1 MDLLQKLC
9 CFFILAKIVLQ
20 MCPSEKY
27 EKYLQVLV
35 TWMLYA
41 MILLPL
47 LGKGRT
53 DSLQNWQQFR
63 KEYEKSFTERM
74 TDIDRM
80 LSVPEE
86 EQLKEDLTDSVL
98 QKVEETQNTELEKQ
112 NAEQEKQDA
121 EQEKQ
126 DAAQEKQDTAQEKQD
141 AEQKKQN
148 IEQEQEQEQETGGE

>member
-20 MCPSEKY
+20 MCTSEKY

-80 LSVPEE
+80 LSLPEE
-86 EQLKEDLTDSVL
+86 EQLKEHLTDSVL
-98 QKVEETQNTELEKQ
+98 QKVEETQKT
-112 NAEQEKQDA
+112 EQEKQN
-121 EQEKQ
+121 
-126 DAAQEKQDTAQEKQD
+126 AAQEKQNTAQEKQNT
-141 AEQKKQN
+141 EQKKQN
-148 IEQEQEQEQETGGE
+148 TEQEQEPEEETGGE

>member
-80 LSVPEE
+80 LLLPEE
-86 EQLKEDLTDSVL
+86 EQLKEHLTDSVL
-98 QKVEETQNTELEKQ
+98 QKVEETQKT
-112 NAEQEKQDA
+112 EQEKQN
-121 EQEKQ
+121 
-126 DAAQEKQDTAQEKQD
+126 AAQEKQNTAQEKQNT
-141 AEQKKQN
+141 EQKKQN
-148 IEQEQEQEQETGGE
+148 TEQEQEPEEETGGE

>member
-9 CFFILAKIVLQ
+9 CFFVLAKIILQ
-20 MCPSEKY
+20 MCPSKKY

-80 LSVPEE
+80 LSLPEE

-98 QKVEETQNTELEKQ
+98 QKVEETQNTEQEKQNAAQEKQNTEQEKQ
-112 NAEQEKQDA
+112 NAEQ
-121 EQEKQ
+121 
-126 DAAQEKQDTAQEKQD
+126 
-141 AEQKKQN
+141 KKQN
-148 IEQEQEQEQETGGE
+148 TEQEQEPEEETGGE

>member
-27 EKYLQVLV
+27 KKYLQVLV

-80 LSVPEE
+80 LSLPEE

-98 QKVEETQNTELEKQ
+98 QKVEETQKTEQEKQNAAQEKKNTEQEKQ
-112 NAEQEKQDA
+112 NAEQ
-121 EQEKQ
+121 
-126 DAAQEKQDTAQEKQD
+126 
-141 AEQKKQN
+141 KKQN
-148 IEQEQEQEQETGGE
+148 TEQEQEPEEETGGE

>member
-9 CFFILAKIVLQ
+9 CFFVLAKIILQ

-53 DSLQNWQQFR
+53 DSLQNWKQFQ
-63 KEYEKSFTERM
+63 KEYEKSFAERM
-74 TDIDRM
+74 TDIDQM
-80 LSVPEE
+80 LSVPGE
-86 EQLKEDLTDSVL
+86 EQLKENLTDSVL
-98 QKVEETQNTELEKQ
+98 QKAEETQNTEQEKQ
-112 NAEQEKQDA
+112 NAEQEKQNA

-126 DAAQEKQDTAQEKQD
+126 NAA
-141 AEQKKQN
+141 QKKQN
-148 IEQEQEQEQETGGE
+148 TEQEPEQETGGE

>member
-47 LGKGRT
+47 LGKGKT
-53 DSLQNWQQFR
+53 DSLQNWQQFQ
-63 KEYEKSFTERM
+63 KAYEKSFAERM
-74 TDIDRM
+74 TDIDQM
-80 LSVPEE
+80 LSVPKEE
-86 EQLKEDLTDSVL
+86 DLQEDLTDSVL
-98 QKVEETQNTELEKQ
+98 QKMQEAQSAEQEKQ
-112 NAEQEKQDA
+112 NAEQEP
-121 EQEKQ
+121 
-126 DAAQEKQDTAQEKQD
+126 
-141 AEQKKQN
+141 EQK
-148 IEQEQEQEQETGGE
+148 TGGE

>member
-47 LGKGRT
+47 LGKGRA

-80 LSVPEE
+80 LSLPEE

-98 QKVEETQNTELEKQ
+98 QKVEETQNT
-112 NAEQEKQDA
+112 
-121 EQEKQ
+121 
-126 DAAQEKQDTAQEKQD
+126 AQEKKNT
-141 AEQKKQN
+141 EQKKQN
-148 IEQEQEQEQETGGE
+148 TEQEQEPEEETGGE

>member
-9 CFFILAKIVLQ
+9 CFFVLAKIALQ

-53 DSLQNWQQFR
+53 DSLENWQQFQ
-63 KEYEKSFTERM
+63 KEYEKSFEERM
-74 TDIDRM
+74 TDIDKM
-80 LSVPEE
+80 LSVPGE
-86 EQLKEDLTDSVL
+86 EQLQEDLTDSVL
-98 QKVEETQNTELEKQ
+98 QKVEETQDAEQEKQ
-112 NAEQEKQDA
+112 NAEQEP
-121 EQEKQ
+121 
-126 DAAQEKQDTAQEKQD
+126 
-141 AEQKKQN
+141 EQK
-148 IEQEQEQEQETGGE
+148 TGGE

>member
-1 MDLLQKLC
+1 MLQKLC

-47 LGKGRT
+47 LEKERT

-80 LSVPEE
+80 LSLPEE

-98 QKVEETQNTELEKQ
+98 QKVEETQNTEQEKQ
-112 NAEQEKQDA
+112 N
-121 EQEKQ
+121 
-126 DAAQEKQDTAQEKQD
+126 AAQEKQNTEQEKQNT
-141 AEQKKQN
+141 EQKKQN
-148 IEQEQEQEQETGGE
+148 TEQEQEPEEETGGE

>member
-47 LGKGRT
+47 LGKGRA

-80 LSVPEE
+80 FSLPEE

-98 QKVEETQNTELEKQ
+98 QKVEETQKT
-112 NAEQEKQDA
+112 EQEKQN
-121 EQEKQ
+121 
-126 DAAQEKQDTAQEKQD
+126 AAQEKQNTEQEKQNT
-141 AEQKKQN
+141 EQKKQN
-148 IEQEQEQEQETGGE
+148 TEQEQEPEEETGGE

>member
-41 MILLPL
+41 IILLPL
-47 LGKGRT
+47 LGQGRT

-80 LSVPEE
+80 LSLPEE
-86 EQLKEDLTDSVL
+86 EQLKEHLTDSVL
-98 QKVEETQNTELEKQ
+98 QKVEETQKT
-112 NAEQEKQDA
+112 EQEKQN
-121 EQEKQ
+121 
-126 DAAQEKQDTAQEKQD
+126 AAQEKQNTAQEKQNT
-141 AEQKKQN
+141 EQKKQN
-148 IEQEQEQEQETGGE
+148 TEQEQEPEEETGGE

>member
-80 LSVPEE
+80 LSLPEE
-86 EQLKEDLTDSVL
+86 EQLKEHLTDSVL
-98 QKVEETQNTELEKQ
+98 QKVEETQKT
-112 NAEQEKQDA
+112 EQEKQN
-121 EQEKQ
+121 
-126 DAAQEKQDTAQEKQD
+126 AAQEKQNTAQEKQST
-141 AEQKKQN
+141 EQKKQN
-148 IEQEQEQEQETGGE
+148 TEQEQEPEEETGGE

>member
-47 LGKGRT
+47 LGKGRA
-53 DSLQNWQQFR
+53 DSLQDWQQFR

-80 LSVPEE
+80 LSLPEE
-86 EQLKEDLTDSVL
+86 EQFKEDLTDSVL
-98 QKVEETQNTELEKQ
+98 QKVEETQNTEQEKQ
-112 NAEQEKQDA
+112 NAAQEEQNTKQEKQN
-121 EQEKQ
+121 
-126 DAAQEKQDTAQEKQD
+126 TAQEKQ
-141 AEQKKQN
+141 N
-148 IEQEQEQEQETGGE
+148 TEQEQETGGE

>member
-47 LGKGRT
+47 LGKGRA

-63 KEYEKSFTERM
+63 KEYEKGFTERM

-80 LSVPEE
+80 LSLPEE
-86 EQLKEDLTDSVL
+86 EQLKEHLTDSVL
-98 QKVEETQNTELEKQ
+98 QKVEETQKTEQEKQ
-112 NAEQEKQDA
+112 NAEQEP
-121 EQEKQ
+121 EQEP
-126 DAAQEKQDTAQEKQD
+126 
-141 AEQKKQN
+141 
-148 IEQEQEQEQETGGE
+148 EQETGGE

>member
-47 LGKGRT
+47 LGRGRA

-63 KEYEKSFTERM
+63 KEYEKSCTERM

-80 LSVPEE
+80 LSLPEE
-86 EQLKEDLTDSVL
+86 EQLKEHLTDSVL
-98 QKVEETQNTELEKQ
+98 QKVEETQKTEQEKQ
-112 NAEQEKQDA
+112 NAEQKKQN
-121 EQEKQ
+121 
-126 DAAQEKQDTAQEKQD
+126 AAQEKQNT
-141 AEQKKQN
+141 
-148 IEQEQEQEQETGGE
+148 EQEPEQEPEQETGGE

>member
-80 LSVPEE
+80 LSLPEE
-86 EQLKEDLTDSVL
+86 EQLKEHLTDSVL
-98 QKVEETQNTELEKQ
+98 RKVEETQKT
-112 NAEQEKQDA
+112 EQEKQN
-121 EQEKQ
+121 
-126 DAAQEKQDTAQEKQD
+126 AAQEKQNTAQEKQNT
-141 AEQKKQN
+141 EQKKQN
-148 IEQEQEQEQETGGE
+148 TEQEQEPEEETGGE

>member
-9 CFFILAKIVLQ
+9 CFFVLAKIVLQ

-47 LGKGRT
+47 LGKGRA

-63 KEYEKSFTERM
+63 KEYEKSFRERM

-80 LSVPEE
+80 LLLPEE
-86 EQLKEDLTDSVL
+86 EQLKEYLTDSVL
-98 QKVEETQNTELEKQ
+98 QKVEETQNTEQEKQ
-112 NAEQEKQDA
+112 N
-121 EQEKQ
+121 
-126 DAAQEKQDTAQEKQD
+126 AAQEKQNTEQEKQNAAQEKQ
-141 AEQKKQN
+141 N
-148 IEQEQEQEQETGGE
+148 TEQEQEQEEETGGE

>member
-80 LSVPEE
+80 LSLPEE
-86 EQLKEDLTDSVL
+86 EQLKEHLTDSVL
-98 QKVEETQNTELEKQ
+98 QKVEETQKT
-112 NAEQEKQDA
+112 EQEKQ
-121 EQEKQ
+121 K
-126 DAAQEKQDTAQEKQD
+126 AAQEKQNTAQEKQNT
-141 AEQKKQN
+141 EQKKQN
-148 IEQEQEQEQETGGE
+148 TEQEQEPEEETGGE

>member
-47 LGKGRT
+47 LGKGRA

-80 LSVPEE
+80 LSLPEE

-98 QKVEETQNTELEKQ
+98 QKVEETQKTEQEKQ
-112 NAEQEKQDA
+112 NAEQEKQNA

-126 DAAQEKQDTAQEKQD
+126 N
-141 AEQKKQN
+141 AEQEP
-148 IEQEQEQEQETGGE
+148 EQEPEQETGGE

>member
-1 MDLLQKLC
+1 MLQKLC

-47 LGKGRT
+47 LGKGRA
-53 DSLQNWQQFR
+53 DSRQNWQQFR

-80 LSVPEE
+80 FSLPEE

-98 QKVEETQNTELEKQ
+98 QKVEETQKTEQEKQ
-112 NAEQEKQDA
+112 NAAQEKKNTEQEKQN
-121 EQEKQ
+121 
-126 DAAQEKQDTAQEKQD
+126 T
-141 AEQKKQN
+141 EQKKQN
-148 IEQEQEQEQETGGE
+148 TEQEQEPEEETGGE

>member
-80 LSVPEE
+80 LSLPEE
-86 EQLKEDLTDSVL
+86 EQLKEHLTDSVL
-98 QKVEETQNTELEKQ
+98 QKVEETQKT
-112 NAEQEKQDA
+112 EQEKQT
-121 EQEKQ
+121 
-126 DAAQEKQDTAQEKQD
+126 AAQEKQNTAQEKQNT
-141 AEQKKQN
+141 EQKKQN
-148 IEQEQEQEQETGGE
+148 TEQEQEPEEETGGE

>member
-80 LSVPEE
+80 LSLPEE
-86 EQLKEDLTDSVL
+86 EQLKEHLTDSVL
-98 QKVEETQNTELEKQ
+98 QKVEETQKTEQEKQ
-112 NAEQEKQDA
+112 NATQEKQN
-121 EQEKQ
+121 
-126 DAAQEKQDTAQEKQD
+126 TAQEKQNT
-141 AEQKKQN
+141 EQKKQN
-148 IEQEQEQEQETGGE
+148 TEQEQEPEEETGGE

>member
-47 LGKGRT
+47 LGKGRA

-80 LSVPEE
+80 LSLPEE
-86 EQLKEDLTDSVL
+86 EQLKEHLTDSVL
-98 QKVEETQNTELEKQ
+98 QKVEETQKTEQEKQ
-112 NAEQEKQDA
+112 NAEQKKQN
-121 EQEKQ
+121 
-126 DAAQEKQDTAQEKQD
+126 AAQEKQNTDQEP
-141 AEQKKQN
+141 
-148 IEQEQEQEQETGGE
+148 EQEPEQETGGE

>member
-98 QKVEETQNTELEKQ
+98 QKVEESQNTEQEKQ
-112 NAEQEKQDA
+112 NAAQKKQNA
-121 EQEKQ
+121 
-126 DAAQEKQDTAQEKQD
+126 AQEKQD

-148 IEQEQEQEQETGGE
+148 IEQEQEPEQETGGE

>member
-1 MDLLQKLC
+1 MLQKLC

-53 DSLQNWQQFR
+53 DSLRNWQFR

-80 LSVPEE
+80 LSLPEE

-98 QKVEETQNTELEKQ
+98 QKVEETQNTEQEKQ
-112 NAEQEKQDA
+112 N
-121 EQEKQ
+121 
-126 DAAQEKQDTAQEKQD
+126 AAQEKQNTEQEKQ
-141 AEQKKQN
+141 N
-148 IEQEQEQEQETGGE
+148 TEQEQEPEEETGGE

>member
-1 MDLLQKLC
+1 MLQKLC

-80 LSVPEE
+80 FSLPEE

-98 QKVEETQNTELEKQ
+98 QKVEETQKTEQEKQ
-112 NAEQEKQDA
+112 NAAQEKKNTEQEKQN
-121 EQEKQ
+121 
-126 DAAQEKQDTAQEKQD
+126 T
-141 AEQKKQN
+141 EQKKQN
-148 IEQEQEQEQETGGE
+148 TEQEQEPEEETGGE

>member
-80 LSVPEE
+80 LLLPEE

-98 QKVEETQNTELEKQ
+98 QKVEETQNTEQEKQNAAQEMQNTEQEKQ
-112 NAEQEKQDA
+112 NAEQ
-121 EQEKQ
+121 
-126 DAAQEKQDTAQEKQD
+126 
-141 AEQKKQN
+141 KKQN
-148 IEQEQEQEQETGGE
+148 TEQEQEPEEETGGE

>member
-9 CFFILAKIVLQ
+9 CFFVLAKIILQ

-53 DSLQNWQQFR
+53 DSLQNWKQFQ
-63 KEYEKSFTERM
+63 KEYEKSFAERM
-74 TDIDRM
+74 TDIDQM
-80 LSVPEE
+80 LSVPGE
-86 EQLKEDLTDSVL
+86 EQLKENLTDSVL
-98 QKVEETQNTELEKQ
+98 QKAEETQNTEQEKQ
-112 NAEQEKQDA
+112 NAEQEKQNA

-126 DAAQEKQDTAQEKQD
+126 NAAQEKQNT
-141 AEQKKQN
+141 
-148 IEQEQEQEQETGGE
+148 EQEPEQETGGE

>member
-86 EQLKEDLTDSVL
+86 EQLKEHLTDSVL
-98 QKVEETQNTELEKQ
+98 QKVEETQKTEQEKQ
-112 NAEQEKQDA
+112 NAEQKKQN
-121 EQEKQ
+121 
-126 DAAQEKQDTAQEKQD
+126 AAQEKQNT
-141 AEQKKQN
+141 
-148 IEQEQEQEQETGGE
+148 EQEPEQEPEQETGGE

>member
-47 LGKGRT
+47 LGKGRA

-98 QKVEETQNTELEKQ
+98 QKVEETQKTEQEKQ
-112 NAEQEKQDA
+112 NAEQKKQN
-121 EQEKQ
+121 
-126 DAAQEKQDTAQEKQD
+126 AAQEKQNT
-141 AEQKKQN
+141 
-148 IEQEQEQEQETGGE
+148 EQEPEQEPEQETGGE

>member
-80 LSVPEE
+80 LSLPEE
-86 EQLKEDLTDSVL
+86 EQLKEHLTDSVL
-98 QKVEETQNTELEKQ
+98 QKVEETQKT
-112 NAEQEKQDA
+112 EQEKQN
-121 EQEKQ
+121 
-126 DAAQEKQDTAQEKQD
+126 AAQEKQNTAQEKQNT
-141 AEQKKQN
+141 EQKKQN
-148 IEQEQEQEQETGGE
+148 TEQEQEPEEETGIK

>member
-47 LGKGRT
+47 LGKGRA

-80 LSVPEE
+80 LSLPEE
-86 EQLKEDLTDSVL
+86 EQLKEHLTDSVL
-98 QKVEETQNTELEKQ
+98 QKVEETQKTEQEKQ
-112 NAEQEKQDA
+112 NAEQKKQN
-121 EQEKQ
+121 
-126 DAAQEKQDTAQEKQD
+126 AAQEKQNT
-141 AEQKKQN
+141 
-148 IEQEQEQEQETGGE
+148 EQEPEQEPEQETGGE